1 MKKQAFWA
9 ELLGTYA
16 LVFFGTGA
24 IIIDTLSN
32 GAISHLGIAIAFGL
46 VVTAMIYAFGS
57 SSGAHINP
65 AVSIS
70 FAIEQIGIKNRLVL
84 VKYIIAQILGGL
96 LASGTLYLIF
106 PNSPTMGQTNPSG
119 GALQSFVL
127 EFILTFFLML
137 VILLVSQKEETKA
150 YTAIAVGGTVC
161 LEALVA
167 GPICGASMNPIR
179 SIAPAILAN
188 DLAHIWIYILAPISG
203 AILAVVTW
211 RIFK

>member
-1 MKKQAFWA
+1 MKMQAFWA

-32 GAISHLGIAIAFGL
+32 GDISHLGIAVAFGL

-70 FAIEQIGIKNRLVL
+70 FAIEKIGIKNRFVL
-84 VKYIIAQILGGL
+84 LRYIIAQTIGGL
-96 LASGTLYLIF
+96 LASGSLYLIF
-106 PNSPTMGQTNPSG
+106 PDSPTMGQTNPSG
-119 GALQSFVL
+119 VALQSFVL

-150 YTAIAVGGTVC
+150 YTAIAIGGTVC

-179 SIAPAILAN
+179 SLAPAILAN
-188 DLAHIWIYILAPISG
+188 DFEHIWIYILAPILG
-203 AILAVVTW
+203 AVLAGITW